1 MAVVEEVLGCAY
13 EDCPGVSRG
22 GGVSEGVR
30 EWVRGGVREG
40 VWECGS
46 ENEEECEEEGEC
58 GSERVGEGWH
68 GWYSVVVGE

>member
-1 MAVVEEVLGCAY
+1 
-13 EDCPGVSRG
+13 
-22 GGVSEGVR
+22 VR

-46 ENEEECEEEGEC
+46 ENVEECEEEGEC

-68 GWYSVVVGE
+68 GRYFVIVGE